1 MIMTVLTSSPL
12 VICFCSSIGALRFAW
27 LGLAWLG
34 HPIALTMRPRNIHHR
49 LNANFP
55 DDMRLFQ
62 AVLLFLLIANWA
74 DAGVGMFRVAA
85 EIIDI
90 LLLSR
95 VVTHNDSA
103 VRHG

>member
-1 MIMTVLTSSPL
+1 
-12 VICFCSSIGALRFAW
+12 
-27 LGLAWLG
+27 
-34 HPIALTMRPRNIHHR
+34 
-49 LNANFP
+49 
-55 DDMRLFQ
+55 
-62 AVLLFLLIANWA
+62 
-74 DAGVGMFRVAA
+74 MFRVAA